1 MIRASTLYE
10 VLIAMLL
17 FISVATIS
25 FYMLLN
31 VQNSYDVKYDVLKYE
46 NVINNYKQHPEHGI
60 DKSIFIDERVELYNR
75 STEFILKSYVVISDK
90 GEELYVKKELILLE
104 HE

>member
-46 NVINNYKQHPEHGI
+46 NVINNYKKYPEHGI